1 LIQALGLDLRFLNG
15 VRDVYQKRGFLEQG
29 GTDIKDAAVM
39 EAALAIYTPI
49 DATSR
54 DYALISMRTRVLD
67 ISLAQQYVP
76 PSQKRKFISLI
87 RGTDN

>member
-1 LIQALGLDLRFLNG
+1 MCLIFGQ
-15 VRDVYQKRGFLEQG
+15 VYYANMSVSKTRVFGTG

-54 DYALISMRTRVLD
+54 DYVLISMRTRVLD

-76 PSQKRKFISLI
+76 PPRKRKFISLI